1 VHSAAPAH
9 ATTDRAAAD
18 NGLTDHQQRAAGIA
32 ATAEMRVAARHSA
45 AAVVQDDHNAQTDR
59 ARRGQQ
65 VALHRHAGQ
74 QETPIVR
81 RVRHAAATTK
91 NRSA

>member
-1 VHSAAPAH
+1 MH
-9 ATTDRAAAD
+9 
-18 NGLTDHQQRAAGIA
+18 
-32 ATAEMRVAARHSA
+32 VAARHSA

-65 VALHRHAGQ
+65 VVLHRHVGQ